1 MRRSLGDFISSKQQ
15 CKRFAINS
23 SFIVLA
29 RVDYIKIITLL
40 FSPRSVI
47 DAVQNEASL
56 NQIARLRRKLT
67 IIDDGHVGM

>member
-15 CKRFAINS
+15 CKRFVTKD

-29 RVDYIKIITLL
+29 RVHYVKIITLL

-47 DAVQNEASL
+47 DAVQNEGSL
-56 NQIARLRRKLT
+56 NQIERLRRNIT

>member
-29 RVDYIKIITLL
+29 RVHYVEIITLL

-47 DAVQNEASL
+47 DAVQNEGNL
-56 NQIARLRRKLT
+56 NQIERLRRNMT
-67 IIDDGHVGM
+67 IIYDGHVGM